1 MKNAGSRGGA
11 PVARILAGGLLLCGG
26 CMTVGP
32 DYKPP
37 PTPTMVNWNAGL
49 KEGLINRQVDPE
61 RLSRWW
67 TVLDD
72 PVLSELMERA
82 RTGNKDLRQAEARLR
97 EARAQRGIAQA
108 DRFPTVSANASAG
121 RTRSSKQAGAGSTT
135 DLFSSGF
142 DASWELDLFGGKQR
156 TLEAAEATWQASQ
169 QDLNDVLVSLFAE
182 LALTY
187 VDFRSYQA
195 RLSITEASLATQ
207 NETCEISRWRYEAG
221 LTTQLDVDQA
231 LLGLE
236 QTQAELP
243 LLRTGLEQNRNTLA
257 VLIGQP
263 PGSLKDL
270 LAGVRAIPVTP
281 AEIAVGLPADLLRRR
296 PDVRRAERRLAAQTA
311 QIGVAE
317 AARYPDFS
325 LTGSIGLESLDIANL
340 YKAGARTA
348 QAAAKG
354 AWTLFDAGRIR
365 QNIAVQ
371 TALQEQALGAYDE
384 TVLTALKEVENALI
398 AYANEQTRRR
408 SLANAVEAGQ
418 RAFDMAR
425 SQYASG
431 LVDFLTVLDTQ
442 RSLLSVQESLASS
455 NADVTSNLIR
465 LYKALG
471 GGWSTTVPDARHVNT
486 THSGE
491 KP

>member
-1 MKNAGSRGGA
+1 MGCASA
-11 PVARILAGGLLLCGG
+11 ARILAGSLLLCGG

-37 PTPTMVNWNAGL
+37 PMPAPLSWNAGL
-49 KEGLINRQVDPE
+49 NAGLTSRPMDPE

-72 PVLSELMERA
+72 PVLSDLMERA

-97 EARAQRGIAQA
+97 EARAQRGIARA

-121 RTRSSKQAGAGSTT
+121 RTRSSKQAGVGSTT

-195 RLSITEASLATQ
+195 RLSITEASLAAQ
-207 NETCEISRWRYEAG
+207 NETCEISRWRCEAG

-354 AWTLFDAGRIR
+354 VWTLFDAGRIR

-384 TVLTALKEVENALI
+384 TVLTALKEVENALV

-465 LYKALG
+465 LYKSLG
-471 GGWSTTVPDARHVNT
+471 GGWATAVPDAMHVNT